1 MILALIL
8 ILSFAGLGLLYM
20 APYFSS
26 GEMMDIPVMIGL
38 GIFGVVLLITAPV
51 YIIEKLKSNEGASA
65 FGYGFIML
73 LLGFAFIVAWLW
85 E

>member
-1 MILALIL
+1 MILTLIL
-8 ILSFAGLGLLYM
+8 VLAFAGLGLLYM

-26 GEMMDIPVMIGL
+26 GEMMDIPVMMGIGL
-38 GIFGVVLLITAPV
+38 FGLVMLTAAPV
-51 YIIEKLKSNEGASA
+51 FIIEKLKENEGSSA
-65 FGYGFIML
+65 LGYGFIML